1 VKGKAP
7 LVHDNGAY
15 IIYPENYHAMFAH
28 AKNAKFTHDQAS
40 NS

>member
-15 IIYPENYHAMFAH
+15 TIYPENYNAMFAH